1 MANTQNKTILIID
14 DDKDISEAIR
24 IMLETEGFSVESASS
39 GKEGLAKA
47 TSVNP
52 DLILV
57 DMMMETVDA
66 GAKTAGQIKDSGC
79 KAPMILLSSI
89 GESTSYN
96 LDINEIGLSG
106 ALQKPV
112 KPSVLIPLIKRKLKI
127 KD

>member
-14 DDKDISEAIR
+14 DDRDIQEAIR
-24 IMLETEGFSVESASS
+24 IMLETEGFTVESAGS
-39 GKEGLAKA
+39 GKEGLEKA

-66 GAKTAGQIKDSGC
+66 GAKTAEQIKDSGC
-79 KAPMILLSSI
+79 KAPVILLSSI

-112 KPSVLIPLIKRKLKI
+112 KPSMLISLIKRKLQI
-127 KD
+127 RD

>member
-1 MANTQNKTILIID
+1 MAKTQNKTILIID
-14 DDKDISEAIR
+14 DDRDISEAIR

-39 GKEGLAKA
+39 GKEGLEKA
-47 TSVNP
+47 GTVNP

-66 GAKTAGQIKDSGC
+66 GAKTAEQIKNSGC

-112 KPSVLIPLIKRKLKI
+112 KPSVLIPLIKRKLQI
-127 KD
+127 ED

>member
-14 DDKDISEAIR
+14 DDRDIQEAIR
-24 IMLETEGFSVESASS
+24 IMLETEGFTVESAGS
-39 GKEGLAKA
+39 GKEGLEKSA
-47 TSVNP
+47 TVNP

-66 GAKTAGQIKDSGC
+66 GAKTAEQIKNSGC

-112 KPSVLIPLIKRKLKI
+112 KPSVLIPLIKRKLQI